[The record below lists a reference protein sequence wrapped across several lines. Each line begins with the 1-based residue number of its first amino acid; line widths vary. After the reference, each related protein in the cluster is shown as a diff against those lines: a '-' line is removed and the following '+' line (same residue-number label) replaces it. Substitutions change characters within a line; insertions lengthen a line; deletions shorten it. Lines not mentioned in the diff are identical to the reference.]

1 MNISFNNYNPK
12 NRALG
17 AFTLIELLVVIAII
31 AILASMLLPA
41 LTRAKG
47 SAKKAKCMNNSRQIY
62 LGALQYASDNNDRFH
77 HFDSGGNISFPNH
90 GQWFI
95 NPKSRAILPPDHNR
109 AYWGVAYFQYIGKQR
124 VIFRCPAAKR
134 VDEWRETGL
143 RWSADFW
150 LDSSYGLN
158 GQLSWKATGPNRGT
172 QERSP
177 ALANFNV
184 PAQTIFFQDA
194 AEQKMEGPSDSI
206 GLFPGRSS
214 ILEQWRFSLAGLYA
228 PYKMENEW
236 YRHNNNNV
244 SLMVDGHAET
254 YKFSGWDKGIS
265 YKLFRGLRASER

>member
-1 MNISFNNYNPK
+1 MNMNIGQFTSK
-12 NRALG
+12 SHSKG

-41 LTRAKG
+41 LSRAKG
-47 SAKKAKCMNNSRQIY
+47 TAKKAKCMSNMKQIY
-62 LGALQYASDNNDRFH
+62 LAATQYASDNNDKIH
-77 HFDSGGNISFPNH
+77 HFDVGGNITFPNH

-95 NPKSRAILPPDHNR
+95 NPKSRAILPPTHDR
-109 AYWGVAYFQYIGKQR
+109 AYWGVAYFDYVGRQR

-143 RWSADFW
+143 RWEADFW
-150 LDSSYGLN
+150 LDASYGLN
-158 GQLSWKATGPNRGT
+158 DQLAWKATGPLQGTRG
-172 QERSP
+172 RVP
-177 ALANFNV
+177 AFANFQI

-214 ILEQWRFSLAGLYA
+214 ILDQWRFSLAGLYA

-236 YRHNNNNV
+236 YRHNNSNL
-244 SLMVDGHAET
+244 SLMMDGHVET
-254 YKFSGWDKGIS
+254 YKFAGWDRGVS
-265 YKLFRGLRASER
+265 YKLFRGIRASER